1 MPARAEID
9 KMMTDAGLQDV
20 HFSKREPDWCALGV
34 RRATN

>member
-1 MPARAEID
+1 
-9 KMMTDAGLQDV
+9 MMTNAGLEDV